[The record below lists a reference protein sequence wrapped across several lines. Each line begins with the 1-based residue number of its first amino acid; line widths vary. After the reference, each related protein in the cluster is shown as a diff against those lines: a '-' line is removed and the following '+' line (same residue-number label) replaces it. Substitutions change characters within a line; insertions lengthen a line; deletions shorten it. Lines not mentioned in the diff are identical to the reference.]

1 MTIEVNLYLFI
12 ILNLLLLLDS
22 GFVLWDLWR
31 IKKLNKLIMNY
42 RIVNKSQSKWI
53 ITLLKAKYGIKSN
66 LELLEAIVECI
77 RKAQGDEEL
86 KTKNL

>member
-42 RIVNKSQSKWI
+42 RIVNTSQSKWI
-53 ITLLKAKYGIKSN
+53 ITLLKAKYGVKSN
-66 LELLEAIVECI
+66 LELLEAIVKKSRE
-77 RKAQGDEEL
+77 KEAKE
-86 KTKNL
+86 